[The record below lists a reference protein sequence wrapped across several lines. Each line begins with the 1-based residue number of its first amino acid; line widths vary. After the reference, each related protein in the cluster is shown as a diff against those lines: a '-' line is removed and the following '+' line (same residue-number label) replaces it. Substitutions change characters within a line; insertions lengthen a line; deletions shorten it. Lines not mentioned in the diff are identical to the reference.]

1 MEAHSSYGTR
11 GSRKSTRSTWTCPK
25 MRMGCSE
32 TGQAAG
38 SAEKAV
44 EQRNARMILLI
55 GLMRAFLPN
64 VRGVG

>member
-1 MEAHSSYGTR
+1 
-11 GSRKSTRSTWTCPK
+11 

-44 EQRNARMILLI
+44 EQRNARILLI